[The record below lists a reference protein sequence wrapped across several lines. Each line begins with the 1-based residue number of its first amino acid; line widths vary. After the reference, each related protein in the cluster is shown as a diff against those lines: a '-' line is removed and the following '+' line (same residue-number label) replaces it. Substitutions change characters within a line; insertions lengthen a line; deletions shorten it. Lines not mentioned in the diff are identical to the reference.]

1 MLNNQRA
8 SLFFKFLSYK
18 IDFSCEHIVIKKKKK
33 RQARLFRVGS
43 LIVDLIELLDTRQD
57 STEYAL
63 FDVI

>member
-1 MLNNQRA
+1 MRA
-8 SLFFKFLSYK
+8 YSN
-18 IDFSCEHIVIKKKKK
+18 KKKKK